1 MIVAISSLTFLGLML
16 GLGLGIAAHML
27 RVEGD
32 PLAEEL
38 EAMMPG
44 SQCGQCG
51 FAGCAPAAM
60 AVASREA
67 PVTLCPPGGKGLAE
81 RLAAKLGIEADL
93 SAVEEQQP
101 RVALISEEICTGCT
115 RCFKI
120 CPTDAII
127 GAPRQIHTVIRDAC
141 IGCGKCVE
149 VCPTESLRLDPV
161 QVNLRT
167 WHWNKPKEAAA

>member
-1 MIVAISSLTFLGLML
+1 MIVAISSLTLLGLML
-16 GLGLGIAAHML
+16 GLGLGIAARML

-32 PLAEEL
+32 PLVEEI

-51 FAGCAPAAM
+51 FAGCSPAAE
-60 AVASREA
+60 AVAGGKA

-81 RLAAKLGIEADL
+81 QLAVKLGIDVDL
-93 SAVEEQQP
+93 SAMKEQQP
-101 RVALISEEICTGCT
+101 RVARIGEEICTGCT

-120 CPTDAII
+120 CPTDAIV

-141 IGCGKCVE
+141 IGCGKCSE
-149 VCPTESLRLDPV
+149 VCPTESLQLFPV
-161 QVNLRT
+161 EVNLRT
-167 WHWNKPKEAAA
+167 WHWHKPEEAAA